1 MDVEAAL
8 RRNRT
13 FQSTRSLDPLLS
25 RAHAVAKLPEEPESR
40 SQELAATLSEMR
52 GTCTALAARIAT
64 KRTQAVEAH
73 EVRAPGA
80 SLRHAIP
87 SRRSSLPLRRS
98 RRPLSQASTA
108 EAEDKLEAMFRE
120 RVGRARVAADQRIED
135 LDRRFAEEARRVLRP
150 TVVGAQ
156 EAGDDTAGAEAGG
169 GREEARGEDGSAGDG
184 DGDGAQAPDTAGAG
198 SSRSENGDGQGDAAA
213 SQ

>member
-87 SRRSSLPLRRS
+87 SRQSSLPLRRS

-108 EAEDKLEAMFRE
+108 EAEENLEAMFRE
-120 RVGRARVAADQRIED
+120 RVGRARVKADQRIED
-135 LDRRFAEEARRVLRP
+135 LDRRFAEEARRVLQP

-156 EAGDDTAGAEAGG
+156 EAGDDNAGAKAGG
-169 GREEARGEDGSAGDG
+169 GREGARGEDGSAGA
-184 DGDGAQAPDTAGAG
+184 GDGAQAPDTAGAG
-198 SSRSENGDGQGDAAA
+198 SGRPENGDGQGDAAA